1 MGIKGEADLSAIGRL
16 IGEPPRARALMA
28 LSDGRQLPASMLA
41 VEAGVAASTMSGH
54 LARLVDGGMITVRQ
68 HGRYRYY
75 QLAGPHIAELV
86 EVLAR
91 VAPTL
96 AITSLREGTRAHA
109 IRRAR
114 RCYDHMGGRIAVAI
128 TDSLREHGY
137 LDGHDGRVDLTRI
150 PGPRPSG
157 GVLDP
162 AAYTLTPDGAA
173 FLQEHGIAL
182 AAYSAVRCCVDWTEQ
197 RHHAGGIL
205 GRELLA
211 AFEQR
216 DWIKPAG
223 APRALTLT
231 GQGHAAIEAVFEIDL
246 TDPARSAI

>member
-54 LARLVDGGMITVRQ
+54 LARLVEGSMITVRQ

-91 VAPTL
+91 VAPALT
-96 AITSLREGTRAHA
+96 ITSLREGTRAHA

-128 TDSLREHGY
+128 TDSLRGHGY
-137 LDGHDGRVDLTRI
+137 LDGHDGTADLA
-150 PGPRPSG
+150 PG
-157 GVLDP
+157 
-162 AAYTLTPDGAA
+162 AYTLTPDGAA
-173 FLQEHGIAL
+173 FLKEQGIAL

-197 RHHAGGIL
+197 RHHAGGTL

-211 AFEQR
+211 AFERR
-216 DWIKPAG
+216 DWVKPAG

-231 GQGHAAIEAVFEIDL
+231 CQGHAAIEAAFDIDL
-246 TDPARSAI
+246 TDPARSATP